1 MHRFL
6 PNRITTR
13 HETNSALFDGTVYT
27 ALTQL
32 PNTYDKLTLAYAAL
46 PTCNLSATRDT
57 LVDVRFAV
65 RAAHRFIVHRTNART
80 YAINQ
85 IHVFNAVFVARRVFF
100 CRGTEDDFYGLV
112 VE

>member
-1 MHRFL
+1 MPEYIIR
-6 PNRITTR
+6 RD
-13 HETNSALFDGTVYT
+13 ELFDLFHPRNVH
-27 ALTQL
+27 
-32 PNTYDKLTLAYAAL
+32 DKKRTFARAAFHIF
-46 PTCNLSATRDT
+46 NLSTARDT
-57 LVDVRFAV
+57 LVVVRFAV